1 MINDS
6 AITLDKLLFIFS
18 SFLAYSK
25 ISYFYCITVFSQV
38 CCLAIKNYKMSYLI
52 INISLVFFILIIGIA
67 LYNSLVRKKNDVENA
82 FASIMNFRRRIL

>member
-1 MINDS
+1 
-6 AITLDKLLFIFS
+6 
-18 SFLAYSK
+18 
-25 ISYFYCITVFSQV
+25 
-38 CCLAIKNYKMSYLI
+38 MSYLI